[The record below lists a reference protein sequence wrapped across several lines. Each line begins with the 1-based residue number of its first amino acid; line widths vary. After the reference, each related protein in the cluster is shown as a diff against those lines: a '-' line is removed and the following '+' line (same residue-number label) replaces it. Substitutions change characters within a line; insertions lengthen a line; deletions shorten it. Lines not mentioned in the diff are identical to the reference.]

1 MTEEQLSKLNP
12 SESSSEFA
20 AKIVVEGFEAYFPG
34 LLNDES
40 RGVLFKFIDNSFFH
54 FMDGVKGENAR
65 YGASLRSLARRLEQ
79 RPVPFCSECA
89 ETREFCRDV
98 LGWNE

>member
-12 SESSSEFA
+12 SESSSELA
-20 AKIVVEGFEAYFPG
+20 AKIVVEAFESRFPD
-34 LLNDES
+34 LLKDES
-40 RGVLFKFIDNSFFH
+40 RRLLFSFIDNSFFH
-54 FMDGVKGENAR
+54 FMDGVKGENSRHKAAI
-65 YGASLRSLARRLEQ
+65 YSLAR

-89 ETREFCRDV
+89 DIREFCRDI